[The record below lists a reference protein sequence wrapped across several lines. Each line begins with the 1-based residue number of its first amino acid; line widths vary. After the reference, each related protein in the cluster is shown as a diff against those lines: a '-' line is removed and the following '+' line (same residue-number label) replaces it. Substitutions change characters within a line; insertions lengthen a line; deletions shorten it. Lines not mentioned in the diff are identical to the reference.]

1 MERDKALA
9 ILSEHKADLRHKHG
23 VKSIAIFGSTARD
36 EARPD
41 SDVDILV
48 EFDKPVGFV
57 KYFRLQYRLEEL
69 LGHPVDMATPGGLVP
84 ALRDRILRESIHAQ
98 G

>member
-1 MERDKALA
+1 MERDKALK
-9 ILSEHKADLRHKHG
+9 ILSEHKAELQQKHG
-23 VKSIAIFGSTARD
+23 VKSIAIFGSTARN
-36 EARPD
+36 EARDD

-48 EFDKPVGFV
+48 EFERPVGFV

-69 LGHPVDMATPGGLVP
+69 LGQAVDMATPGGLVP
-84 ALRDRILRESIHAQ
+84 ELKDRIMLESINA

>member
-1 MERDKALA
+1 MERDTALK
-9 ILSEHKADLRHKHG
+9 ILSEHKAELEQKHG
-23 VKSIAIFGSTARD
+23 VKSIAIFGSTARN

-48 EFDKPVGFV
+48 EFERPVGFV

-69 LGHPVDMATPGGLVP
+69 LGRAVDMATPGGLVP
-84 ALRDRILRESIHAQ
+84 ALRDRILRESINAE
-98 G
+98 